1 VSSANAAFRMPA
13 LLLAAW
19 FAAAAASA
27 QDSERNRYYVQ
38 QMIELAAAND
48 ERGVVEMQRML
59 EQNPR
64 PAASDPAAAG
74 AALQR
79 GLAALRQDN
88 VDTALTAFQQASQA
102 DPGNVEAVNH
112 LGLIY
117 RKLGRLPDAERAL
130 QQALSLEPGRAVA
143 WFQLAQVYSLQNDGR
158 RALGALANT
167 YRYAQNSMRAEEIL
181 RNIAENEAAD
191 TLRNAALE
199 TLRLYRL
206 PAQPVIVP
214 PMQANPAVVPMNA
227 PSGSTRA
234 PRTSPAQ

>member
-1 VSSANAAFRMPA
+1 MNATFRVPA

-19 FAAAAASA
+19 FAAAPASA

-48 ERGVVEMQRML
+48 EQGVIAMQRML

-64 PAASDPAAAG
+64 LAASDPATAS

-88 VDTALTAFQQASQA
+88 VAAALDAFQQASQA
-102 DPGNVEAVNH
+102 DPGNVEAANH
-112 LGLIY
+112 LGLVY
-117 RKLGRLPDAERAL
+117 RKLGRLPDAERTL

-143 WFQLAQVYSLQNDGR
+143 WFQLAQVYGLENDGR

-167 YRYAQNSMRAEEIL
+167 YRYAQNPMRAEEIL

-191 TLRNAALE
+191 TLRNAAVAA
-199 TLRLYRL
+199 LRLYRL
-206 PAQPVIVP
+206 PVEPVIVP
-214 PMQANPAVVPMNA
+214 PLPTNPAVVPMSV
-227 PSGSTRA
+227 PSDSTRA
-234 PRTSPAQ
+234 PRTSPAP

>member
-1 VSSANAAFRMPA
+1 MNAAFRTPA

-19 FAAAAASA
+19 LVAVPGLA
-27 QDSERNRYYVQ
+27 QDSERNRYFVQ

-48 ERGVVEMQRML
+48 EQGVVAMQRML

-64 PAASDPAAAG
+64 PAASDPAAAS
-74 AALQR
+74 AALQQ
-79 GLAALRQDN
+79 GLTALRQDN
-88 VDTALTAFQQASQA
+88 VDAALDAFQQASRA
-102 DPGNVEAVNH
+102 DPGNVEAMNH
-112 LGLIY
+112 LGLVY

-143 WFQLAQVYSLQNDGR
+143 WFQLAQVYGLRNDGR

-167 YRYAQNSMRAEEIL
+167 YRYAQNPMRAEEIL

-191 TLRNAALE
+191 TLRNAAVE

-206 PAQPVIVP
+206 PVEPVIVP
-214 PMQANPAVVPMNA
+214 PLPTNPAVFPMNV
-227 PSGSTRA
+227 PPDSTPA
-234 PRTSPAQ
+234 PRTSPAP

>member
-1 VSSANAAFRMPA
+1 MNAAFRMPA

-19 FAAAAASA
+19 FATAPASA

-48 ERGVVEMQRML
+48 EQGVVAMQRML

-64 PAASDPAAAG
+64 LAASDPAAAS

-79 GLAALRQDN
+79 GLTALRQDN
-88 VDTALTAFQQASQA
+88 VAAALDAFQQASQA
-102 DPGNVEAVNH
+102 DPGNVEAANH
-112 LGLIY
+112 LGLVY

-143 WFQLAQVYSLQNDGR
+143 WFQLAQVYGLENDGR

-167 YRYAQNSMRAEEIL
+167 YRYAQNPMRAEEIL

-191 TLRNAALE
+191 TLRNAAVA
-199 TLRLYRL
+199 TLHLYRL
-206 PAQPVIVP
+206 PVEPVIVP
-214 PMQANPAVVPMNA
+214 PLPTNPAVVPMSV
-227 PSGSTRA
+227 PSDSTRA
-234 PRTSPAQ
+234 PRTSPAP